1 MGRNAIILVDKGEG
15 ITSFDCLGRI
25 KRNVNKKT
33 GHCGT
38 LDKFAH
44 GLMIVLCGSYT
55 HMVPAF
61 MGLDKTYEAVIEFG
75 RMTDTLDPEGEVI
88 ETSPVPS
95 EEVVI
100 SAVRR
105 LTGEQMQL
113 PPVYSA
119 IHVNGKR
126 SYQMARAG
134 ASDVGLS
141 PRLINIYSAQV
152 LLWEAPF
159 LTVRLHVSKGTYIRS
174 FARDLGHMC
183 SSSAYVKSLYRTQI
197 GPFRVED
204 AVGFDDENALASI
217 PEGREFLRM
226 LPGSIEVEI
235 DETEAFKA
243 ANGYVKGSVKDRI
256 PSGSSYAI
264 LMNGGSPVC
273 VYSIREN
280 KIICQVHNED

>member
-126 SYQMARAG
+126 SYQMARSG
-134 ASDVGLS
+134 ASDVELS

-152 LLWEAPF
+152 LSWEAPL

-204 AVGFDDENALASI
+204 AVGFDDENALASS

-226 LPGSIEVEI
+226 LPGSIEVDI
-235 DETEAFKA
+235 NETEAFKA

-273 VYSIREN
+273 VYSIKEN

>member
-1 MGRNAIILVDKGEG
+1 MGRNAVILVDKGEG

-61 MGLDKTYEAVIEFG
+61 MGLDKTYEAEIEFG
-75 RMTDTLDPEGEVI
+75 RMTDTLDPEGEVV

-95 EEVVI
+95 EEVI
-100 SAVRR
+100 CSAVRR
-105 LTGEQMQL
+105 LTGVQMQL

-126 SYQMARAG
+126 SYQMARSG
-134 ASDVGLS
+134 ASDVDLT
-141 PRLINIYSAQV
+141 PRLINIYSAEV
-152 LLWEAPF
+152 LSWKSPV
-159 LTVRLHVSKGTYIRS
+159 LTIRLHVSKGTYIRS

-183 SSSAYVKSLYRTQI
+183 FSSAFVRTLYRTQI

-204 AVGFDDENALASI
+204 AVRYDDEDALKLI
-217 PEGREFLRM
+217 PEGRELISM
-226 LPGSIEVEI
+226 LPGSREIEI
-235 DETEAFKA
+235 NDIEAFKA
-243 ANGYVKGSVKDRI
+243 ANGYVKHSVRERI
-256 PSGSSYAI
+256 AEGTAFAI
-264 LMNGGSPVC
+264 LMHDGEPVC
-273 VYSIREN
+273 VYSLNDN
-280 KIICQVHNED
+280 KIICQVHK

>member
-152 LLWEAPF
+152 LSWEAPF

-226 LPGSIEVEI
+226 LPGSIEI
-235 DETEAFKA
+235 DINETEAFKA

-273 VYSIREN
+273 VYSIKEN

>member
-204 AVGFDDENALASI
+204 AVRYDDENALASI

-235 DETEAFKA
+235 DGTEAFKA
-243 ANGYVKGSVKDRI
+243 TNGYVKGSVKDRI

-273 VYSIREN
+273 VYSIKEN

>member
-1 MGRNAIILVDKGEG
+1 MGRNAVILVDKGEG

-61 MGLDKTYEAVIEFG
+61 MGLDKTYEAEIEFG
-75 RMTDTLDPEGEVI
+75 RMTDTLDPEGEVV

-95 EEVVI
+95 EEVI
-100 SAVRR
+100 LSAVRR
-105 LTGEQMQL
+105 LTGVQMQL

-126 SYQMARAG
+126 SYQMARSG
-134 ASDVGLS
+134 ASDVDLT
-141 PRLINIYSAQV
+141 PRLINIYSAEV
-152 LLWEAPF
+152 LSWKSPV
-159 LTVRLHVSKGTYIRS
+159 LTIRLHVSKGTYIRS

-183 SSSAYVKSLYRTQI
+183 FSSAFVRTLYRTQI

-204 AVGFDDENALASI
+204 AVRYDDEDALKLI
-217 PEGREFLRM
+217 PEGRELISM
-226 LPGSIEVEI
+226 LPGSREIEI
-235 DETEAFKA
+235 NDIEAFKA
-243 ANGYVKGSVKDRI
+243 ANGYVKHSVRERI
-256 PSGSSYAI
+256 AEGTTFAI
-264 LMNGGSPVC
+264 LMHYGEPVC
-273 VYSIREN
+273 VYSLNDN
-280 KIICQVHNED
+280 KIICQVHK

>member
-1 MGRNAIILVDKGEG
+1 MGRNAVILVDKGEG

-61 MGLDKTYEAVIEFG
+61 MGLDKTYEAEIEFG
-75 RMTDTLDPEGEVI
+75 RMTDTLDPEGEVV

-95 EEVVI
+95 EEVI
-100 SAVRR
+100 LSAVRR
-105 LTGEQMQL
+105 LTGVQMQL

-126 SYQMARAG
+126 SYQMARSG
-134 ASDVGLS
+134 ASDVDLT
-141 PRLINIYSAQV
+141 PRLINIYSAEV
-152 LLWEAPF
+152 LSWKSPV
-159 LTVRLHVSKGTYIRS
+159 LTIRLHVSKGTYIRS

-183 SSSAYVKSLYRTQI
+183 FSSAFVRTLYRTQI

-204 AVGFDDENALASI
+204 AVRYDDEVALKGI
-217 PEGREFLRM
+217 PEGRELISM
-226 LPGSIEVEI
+226 LPGAKEIEI
-235 DETEAFKA
+235 NDIEAFKA
-243 ANGYVKGSVKDRI
+243 ANGYVKHSVRERI
-256 PSGSSYAI
+256 AEGTAFAI
-264 LMNGGSPVC
+264 LMHDGEPVC
-273 VYSIREN
+273 VYSLSDN
-280 KIICQVHNED
+280 KIICQVHK